1 MKKHILIV
9 DDDQDICRI
18 VQISL
23 EKFAG
28 WTTVTARSGQEG
40 LLKAQTELLDA
51 ILLDVSMPDLD
62 GFEFV
67 AQIQA
72 NAATRSV
79 PIILLTAKTLP
90 SDRQRFAQMEVAGVI
105 TKPFNPM
112 TFWTQVAEI
121 LGW

>member
-1 MKKHILIV
+1 MTKHILIV
-9 DDDQDICRI
+9 DDDKDICRL

-28 WTTVTARSGQEG
+28 WTTAIAQSGQEG
-40 LLKAQTELLDA
+40 LLKAKTELLDA
-51 ILLDVSMPDLD
+51 ILLDVSMPDMD
-62 GFEFV
+62 GFQFV
-67 AQIQA
+67 TQIQA

-79 PIILLTAKTLP
+79 PIVLLTAKTLP
-90 SDRQRFAQMEVAGVI
+90 GDRQRFAQMAVAGVI